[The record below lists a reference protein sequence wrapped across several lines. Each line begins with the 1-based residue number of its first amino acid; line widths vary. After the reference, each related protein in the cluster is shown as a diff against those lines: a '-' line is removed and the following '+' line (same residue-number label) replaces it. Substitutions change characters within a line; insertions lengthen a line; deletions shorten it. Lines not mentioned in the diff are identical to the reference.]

1 MLYKTLSAIVPSKTM
16 ERGSAWIE
24 NRQKRKRKTNGLLVK
39 TNNQDLYHDSTT
51 AVNNMPGAPSDQFLS
66 FDADQ
71 TFPQI

>member
-1 MLYKTLSAIVPSKTM
+1 MLYKTLSVIVPSKTM
-16 ERGSAWIE
+16 ESAWIE

-39 TNNQDLYHDSTT
+39 MNNQDLYHDSTT